1 MADEIIKEVRRA
13 KDEIAAE
20 FKYDVAALAAHLKQK
35 EQNKDSQ
42 KEYSSEKDSPSA
54 LVESSEKHK

>member
-20 FKYDVAALAAHLKQK
+20 FNYNIAALAANLKQK
-35 EQNKDSQ
+35 EQNGNSE
-42 KEYSSEKDSPSA
+42 KEYPSKNESPSA
-54 LVESSEKHK
+54 LADSSEKHE